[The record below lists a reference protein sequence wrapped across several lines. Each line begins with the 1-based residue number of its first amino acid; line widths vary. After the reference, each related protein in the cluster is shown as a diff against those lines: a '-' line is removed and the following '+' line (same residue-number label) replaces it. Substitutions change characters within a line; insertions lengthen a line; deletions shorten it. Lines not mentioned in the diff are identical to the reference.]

1 MQPPKVKVWGPYACF
16 TRPEFPV
23 ERVSYDVMTPSAA
36 RGILEAIYWKPEF
49 FWQVREIWVL
59 KEIRHITFLRNEI
72 GVRQHDK
79 PLLVE
84 DCRQQ
89 RTTRCLRDVAYVIV
103 AVPALRQHATDNLR
117 KYQECFQR
125 RIERGQCHH
134 TPYLGTREFAACFS
148 PPTSDD
154 TPLESLSVDLGNV
167 LFEYRYRQD
176 PARPEI
182 QFWRHDGE
190 GRKMISGYAEAL
202 FFDAELT
209 EGRLT
214 VKPEEYGRLEAGD
227 A

>member
-1 MQPPKVKVWGPYACF
+1 
-16 TRPEFPV
+16 
-23 ERVSYDVMTPSAA
+23 MTPSAA

-72 GVRQHDK
+72 GVRQQDR

-103 AVPALRQHATDNLR
+103 AVPAPRRHATDNPR
-117 KYQECFQR
+117 KYEECFQR
-125 RIERGQCHH
+125 RIEKGQCHH

-148 PPTSDD
+148 APTGDD
-154 TPLESLSVDLGNV
+154 APLESLSVGLGSM
-167 LFEYRYRQD
+167 LFDYRYRQD
-176 PARPEI
+176 PTRAEM

-190 GRKMISGYAEAL
+190 GRRMISGCAEAL
-202 FFDAELT
+202 FFDAELSQ
-209 EGRLT
+209 GKLI
-214 VKPEEYGRLEAGD
+214 VKPEEYGRLEASD